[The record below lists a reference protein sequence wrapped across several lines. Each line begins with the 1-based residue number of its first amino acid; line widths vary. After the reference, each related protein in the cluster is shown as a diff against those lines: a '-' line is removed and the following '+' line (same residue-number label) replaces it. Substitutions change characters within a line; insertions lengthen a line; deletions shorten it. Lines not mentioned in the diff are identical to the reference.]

1 MYSRKAL
8 HFLVDTTWKTKKL
21 LAQKQFK
28 FVDTKLIFFF
38 VKSQTFFFTLK
49 SCCPVL
55 IAGDFFQVAI
65 TNVAI
70 SRNTETPT
78 EFALAP

>member
-8 HFLVDTTWKTKKL
+8 HFLVDTTWKIKKL

-28 FVDTKLIFFF
+28 FVDTKLQFFF
-38 VKSQTFFFTLK
+38 VISQTFFTLK
-49 SCCPVL
+49 SCCTVL